1 MKEPVAAHQGWT
13 RRGSRYLFESRWFKL
28 RQDDLTLPGGLDI
41 TYTLVEHPGY
51 AMVVPLL
58 DDGRVVMEHVY
69 RHTVEKTCL
78 ECPSGC
84 VEGEPP
90 EVAAGRELEEETGYV
105 AERMEFLGAFFGSN
119 GISDERFSLFLASG
133 LSQTGRIQREPTEE
147 IEVELIPLARLV
159 EQVLRGEIEDAPSAL
174 AVLLAHAR
182 VESP

>member
-1 MKEPVAAHQGWT
+1 MTAHRGWK

-41 TYTLVEHPGY
+41 TYTVVEHPGY

-58 DDGRVVMEHVY
+58 DDGRVVMEQVY

-84 VEGEPP
+84 LDGEPP
-90 EVAAGRELEEETGYV
+90 EVAARRELEEETGYV
-105 AERMEFLGAFFGSN
+105 AGRIELLGAFFGSN
-119 GISDERFSLFLASG
+119 GISDEQFSLFMGSK
-133 LSQTGRIQREPTEE
+133 LSQSGRIQREPTEE
-147 IEVELIPLARLV
+147 IEVQLIPLARLV

-174 AVLLAHAR
+174 AILLAHAR
-182 VESP
+182 LESA